1 MYYALIGYDG
11 ERWSAHGCDDF
22 EWRDEEPGKDG
33 PALDRLK
40 QRTFHKI
47 QELNDGHTIIVKW
60 LYTNIAYRHYKKL
73 LNEHAKAAVR
83 RHRQREEAPG
93 RRRGY
98 AGLSSETWRER
109 GSVRF
114 TGRSVWP
121 TRICIRSQ
129 SWRTRSA

>member
-1 MYYALIGYDG
+1 VRELFRRTDGDKVYYALISYDG

-73 LNEHAKAAVR
+73 LNEHAEKQEGKADSASKLL
-83 RHRQREEAPG
+83 ED
-93 RRRGY
+93 
-98 AGLSSETWRER
+98 AGVET
-109 GSVRF
+109 
-114 TGRSVWP
+114 
-121 TRICIRSQ
+121 
-129 SWRTRSA
+129 